1 MSDRPAQAVRRALA
15 AWPARH
21 AAEVA
26 GLVVLALLEPT
37 ITDLAA
43 SPHTF
48 QMLAMTTRDVVV
60 AALVAV
66 TAIVALVLVVE
77 ALADRF
83 SPVARNAVH
92 VVVLAGLAIVW
103 AVQVVHVVLRSSGV
117 VAVVAAV
124 AAGTLTVIVHYR
136 WRLALLY
143 LACASVVPLVMSIAQ
158 VEPLPA
164 VGVDELLRAEDE
176 VVMQK
181 PTPIVIVV
189 FDAMPLVN
197 VLDGTGAIDAALYP
211 ELAALSAQ
219 STWYR
224 NHVTVG
230 LSTQIVTPVLVSGTF
245 EGSGRAFS
253 DAPNILRNIDR
264 SYIVQSDEPV
274 SFLCLTRCASVARP
288 RDRFGSLL
296 SLSSRFLRARLTSVR
311 EAEPGGVV
319 VDQVEGLPLT
329 TSLAS
334 VPRARVFIDS
344 LAPLQRQAAYLHVML
359 PHPPYVWNN
368 SCDRYDELAPP
379 SYELVTQ
386 TDADRSRQGLLLQLV
401 CADRILGELRDQLE
415 AQGLFDD
422 ALIVVVGDHGESSVV
437 GGPTRVLRR
446 ENAHELLWTPLLIK
460 APGQRV
466 GVVSDELVRSTDV
479 LPLVLEHLGADA
491 PWLDGVELPTDG
503 AAAGHLRVH
512 VDKSSEGFEVVDGWV
527 ELETDDLFSRVLE
540 AGPWGG
546 GADGDRSLYAMG
558 AYDHLASME
567 VASIPEGDAIV
578 ASRIEGLDRLGSTE
592 NGIRNLFVWG
602 EIRPPAAEA
611 VVLVDDGVIVA
622 TADVTDHQVDR
633 RFWIRA
639 PGSISEGGA
648 RLYVV
653 TGPPTAPTL
662 HDVAT

>member
-1 MSDRPAQAVRRALA
+1 MTDRPAHAVRRALA

-26 GLVVLALLEPT
+26 SLVVLALLEPT

-66 TAIVALVLVVE
+66 TAAVALVLMAE
-77 ALADRF
+77 AIANRF
-83 SPVARNAVH
+83 SQLARNTMH
-92 VVVLAGLAIVW
+92 VVVLASLAVVW
-103 AVQVVHVVLRSSGV
+103 AVQVAHVVLHSSGI
-117 VAVVAAV
+117 AAAVAAV
-124 AAGTLTVIVHYR
+124 AAGTLMIVVLHR
-136 WRLALLY
+136 WRSALLY
-143 LACASVVPLVMSIAQ
+143 LACASIAPLAMSIAR

-176 VVMQK
+176 IVVQE

-189 FDAMPLVN
+189 FDALPLVN
-197 VLDGTGAIDAALYP
+197 VLDGRGAIDSALYP
-211 ELAALSAQ
+211 ELASLAAQ

-230 LSTQIVTPVLVSGTF
+230 LSTQIVTPVLVSGSF

-253 DAPNILRNIDR
+253 NAPNILRNIDR

-296 SLSSRFLRARLTSVR
+296 RLSSRFLWARLTSVR
-311 EAEPGGVV
+311 DAEPGGPV
-319 VDQVEGLPLT
+319 VDQIEGLPLT

-334 VPRARVFIDS
+334 VPRARSFIDS
-344 LAPLQRQAAYLHVML
+344 LAPLHGQVAYLHVML
-359 PHPPYVWNN
+359 PHPPYVWNDN
-368 SCDRYDELAPP
+368 CDRYEEVP
-379 SYELVTQ
+379 SPSNELVTQ
-386 TDADRSRQGLLLQLV
+386 ADADRSRQGLLLQLV

-422 ALIVVVGDHGESSVV
+422 ALVVVVADHGESAVV
-437 GGPTRVLRR
+437 GGATRVLRH

-460 APGQRV
+460 APGQRA
-466 GVVSDELVRSTDV
+466 GEVSDELVRSTDV
-479 LPLVLEHLGADA
+479 LPLVLEQLGAEA
-491 PWLDGVELPTDG
+491 PWLDGIELPTDG
-503 AAAGHLRVH
+503 APAGQVRVH
-512 VDKSSEGFEVVDGWV
+512 VDKSAEGFEVDDGWV
-527 ELETDDLFSRVLE
+527 ELETEELFGRVLQ

-546 GADGDRSLYAMG
+546 GEDRERSLYALG
-558 AYDHLASME
+558 AYHHLAGRE
-567 VASIPEGDAIV
+567 LASITEGDAMEALRV
-578 ASRIEGLDRLGSTE
+578 EGLERLGSTE
-592 NGIRNLFVWG
+592 NGVRSLAVWG
-602 EIRPPAAEA
+602 EVPVAEAKA

-622 TADVTDHQVDR
+622 TADITDHPVDR

-639 PGSISEGGA
+639 PGSTSEGRA
-648 RLYVV
+648 TLHVV
-653 TGPPTAPTL
+653 TGPPAAPTL
-662 HDVAT
+662 HQVTT